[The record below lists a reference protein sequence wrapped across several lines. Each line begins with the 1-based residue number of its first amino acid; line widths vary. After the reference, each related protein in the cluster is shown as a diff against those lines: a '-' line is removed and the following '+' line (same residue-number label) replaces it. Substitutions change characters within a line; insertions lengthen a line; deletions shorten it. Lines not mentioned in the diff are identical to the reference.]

1 MKKEKNIIII
11 MLVSFTAFILVFS
24 IFQLSRNKEEYS
36 CYDYETNT
44 TYTFKTEKEMQEV
57 CSSFNGAEED
67 NTMNS
72 YNIYEELINTDDRD
86 GFSFDPYVRNN
97 ELVIIVQIIDCDNPG
112 KAKEKA
118 KAWFKEHSYN
128 INNFTI
134 EYETPCE

>member
-1 MKKEKNIIII
+1 MKKSTMVFII
-11 MLVSFTAFILVFS
+11 AFIVVFIVVFS
-24 IFQLSRNKEEYS
+24 ILEATMNQTNYS

-44 TYTFKTEKEMQEV
+44 TYTFKTEEEMQEV
-57 CSSFNGAEED
+57 CSSYNGVEED

-97 ELVIIVQIIDCDNPG
+97 ELVIIVQIIDCDNPE
-112 KAKEKA
+112 KAKEKV